1 MRNRTTLLTAAAAA
15 AILAAPAMAQVGVD
29 VGSTTDVGATVQTP
43 PASGNIDAV
52 QDTVDS
58 TRDTAEDAVDT
69 ATDTAADAADQA
81 ADATP
86 DANADA
92 TVSAELKAGAEVR
105 DPAGDLVGTVES
117 VSAEGAVVAT
127 GESRV
132 VIPANSFAKN
142 DRGLVIALTR
152 TELDA
157 AAKAAADPT

>member
-1 MRNRTTLLTAAAAA
+1 MQNRTTLLTAAAAA

-43 PASGNIDAV
+43 PASGNLDAV

-92 TVSAELKAGAEVR
+92 TVSAE
-105 DPAGDLVGTVES
+105 
-117 VSAEGAVVAT
+117 GAVVAT

-132 VIPANSFAKN
+132 VIPAASFAKN
-142 DRGLVIALTR
+142 DRGLVIAMSKA
-152 TELDA
+152 ELDA

>member
-1 MRNRTTLLTAAAAA
+1 MRNRNTLLTAAAAA

-43 PASGNIDAV
+43 PASGNLDAV

-69 ATDTAADAADQA
+69 ATDTA

-132 VIPANSFAKN
+132 VIPAASFAKN
-142 DRGLVIALTR
+142 DRGLVIAMSKA
-152 TELDA
+152 ELDA